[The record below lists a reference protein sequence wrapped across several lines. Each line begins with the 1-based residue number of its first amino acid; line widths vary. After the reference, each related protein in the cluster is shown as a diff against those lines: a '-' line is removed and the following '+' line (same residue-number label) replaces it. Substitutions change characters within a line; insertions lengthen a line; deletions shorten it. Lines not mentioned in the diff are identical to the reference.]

1 MKLNIGAYAKGITA
15 VAFAV
20 VTSLQPVYGGRPWFA
35 GLSAGLGALAVIL
48 IPNAPKDSSGQAPA
62 PKPPA

>member
-48 IPNAPKDSSGQAPA
+48 IPNAPKTAP
-62 PKPPA
+62 PPQ